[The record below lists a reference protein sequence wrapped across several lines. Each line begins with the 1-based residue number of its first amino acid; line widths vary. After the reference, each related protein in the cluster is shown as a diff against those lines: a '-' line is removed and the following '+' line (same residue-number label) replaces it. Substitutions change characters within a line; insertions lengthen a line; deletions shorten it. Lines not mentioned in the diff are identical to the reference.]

1 MRTRFKLLVHE
12 SNGQQYEN
20 FFVKIMS
27 YSIAGF
33 KPVKAHGNIGDRG
46 NDGWCSDSGV
56 YYQVYAPENLP
67 KNNED
72 AIKKMEGDFE
82 KLINYWDQISKVNEY
97 YFVINDKY
105 QGISPH
111 LSLMIKRLQ
120 DKHQLR
126 STGVIL
132 SQDLENRFFSLP
144 SDIQNTLIGSQSSA
158 PQKTIHQ
165 HLIDEISSKMYLS
178 HWPLISDNLIANA
191 IENSII
197 DGFSEAIMLVFKTNM
212 PRTNIELEESIDNLM
227 KHTEILVDHFTKS
240 PYATLS
246 DDNKWWCRDMSW
258 KKVWINDQD
267 EYHRKYDL
275 YDNWRRQLYDIHSN
289 VVFSLNLFAE
299 QVREHVYP
307 QYFMGQSFTIVDS
320 LGTYNS
326 MQGYEAIPT
335 SLRVVN

>member
-12 SNGQQYEN
+12 SNGQQFEN
-20 FFVKIMS
+20 LFVKIMS
-27 YSIAGF
+27 YAIRGF

-46 NDGWCSDSGV
+46 NDGWCSESGV

-111 LSLMIKRLQ
+111 LSLMIKQLK
-120 DKHQLR
+120 DKHRLR
-126 STGVIL
+126 NAGVIL
-132 SQDLENRFFSLP
+132 SQDLENMCFSL
-144 SDIQNTLIGSQSSA
+144 SVDIQQTLIGSQSPA

-165 HLIDEISSKMYLS
+165 YLIDEITSKMYLKY
-178 HWPLISDNLIANA
+178 WPSISENLISNA
-191 IENSII
+191 IESLVI
-197 DGFSEAIMLVFKTNM
+197 DGFFEAIMLVFKTNL
-212 PRTNIELEESIDNLM
+212 PHTNTELEDSITSLV

-246 DDNKWWCRDMSW
+246 EDNKWWRIDMSW
-258 KKVWINDQD
+258 KRTWFDDQD
-267 EYHRKYDL
+267 EYHRTYEL
-275 YDNWRRQLYDIHSN
+275 YENWRRQLYYIHSN
-289 VVFSLNLFAE
+289 VVFSLNLFSD
-299 QVREHVYP
+299 QVRKHVYP

-320 LGTYNS
+320 LGTYNL

-335 SLRVVN
+335 SLRTV